1 MTYNN
6 LETQVTSVSGTWSG
20 AAISFSTLGLSTSIP
35 FKDQIEVERIFSS
48 SAFTA
53 VKDNITTSDLHKIF
67 LLEKT
72 EYTITGN
79 TISAFSMNGTRS
91 YTLTGGSSSG
101 TAIPI
106 PAISNGDSVII
117 RRKTL
122 SIDTYVTWA
131 PGTKLT
137 TTQLNLQ
144 VGQLLR
150 LNQELMYKLDSE
162 YVRAADLSGSVAP
175 VLAVNNNLN
184 MNSFQILNLATPSSA
199 VGSDSGAGANKGYVD
214 TNFVNKSTAQ
224 TGIAGAKTFTGAITL
239 SSTLAVT
246 GAVTLSSTLA
256 VTGAVTLSS
265 GLTVDTNTLVV
276 DATNDR
282 VGIGTGSPLT
292 KLHINVPSTGTTLT
306 GTGRYGGIHLSQNNT
321 NDEFVGITAAM
332 NNNGTQSGLLF
343 QNAGTYGSKIH
354 FLTTDVFDT
363 GMQNRMTLDSFG
375 KVGIGTTSPTTK
387 LHVVGVAGTI
397 CSLQSSNA
405 SPVSQVMGYIG
416 AGNDVAY
423 SGTTSNHPYSL
434 ITNNT
439 AVLNITA
446 NGNVGI
452 GSASTGNKLRVAV
465 TGTGTNGIEVIN
477 TDTSAYGTIHANGTT
492 GGIASW
498 ANGFVLE
505 GVPYST
511 GNTILSS
518 YTNALTFQ
526 TSRAERM
533 RIDTNGNL
541 LLGATS
547 VNTNASFS
555 NGLKLE
561 ITTAST
567 DSAVGLYHYGD
578 SDAGNAI
585 RSFRAKGSKASPT
598 AVVSG
603 NLLGS
608 IRGLGYNGSA
618 FTAQTGGM
626 DIVTT
631 ENWTTGANGTALAFN
646 TTPNGSAAASMTER
660 MRIGNDG
667 QVTMP
672 ANITSTST
680 TTGTL
685 KVTGGVGISGAL
697 YTGSVSV
704 FNDNMT
710 VNGLVQ
716 SYGQVYCGSSTTPS
730 AANSAAGICAT
741 FSNVNVGIYVVAAG
755 TTAPTFTAPKGSLC
769 INTTATAASNRLYIN
784 KDGSTAWAAI
794 TAAS

>member
-6 LETQVTSVSGTWSG
+6 LETQVTSVSGTWSSAG
-20 AAISFSTLGLSTSIP
+20 GFSISFSTLGLSTSIP

-79 TISAFSMNGTRS
+79 TISAFSMNSTRS

-122 SIDTYVTWA
+122 SMDTYVTWA

-137 TTQLNLQ
+137 TTQLNQQ

-150 LNQELMYKLDSE
+150 LNQELIYKLDTE

-184 MNSFQILNLATPSSA
+184 MNSYQILNLETPASA
-199 VGSDSGAGANKGYVD
+199 VGSDLKAGANKGYVD
-214 TNFVNKSTAQ
+214 TNFVNMSGNQ
-224 TGIAGAKTFTGAITL
+224 TGIAGAKTFTGAI
-239 SSTLAVT
+239 
-246 GAVTLSSTLA
+246 
-256 VTGAVTLSS
+256 TLSS

-282 VGIGTGSPLT
+282 VGIGTASPGY
-292 KLHINVPSTGTTLT
+292 KLSVSSTPGLSGFASDGTVQQAFAYPSNTAAWSGTISNHAYVLM
-306 GTGRYGGIHLSQNNT
+306 SNNT
-321 NDEFVGITAAM
+321 ERMRILN
-332 NNNGTQSGLLF
+332 
-343 QNAGTYGSKIH
+343 
-354 FLTTDVFDT
+354 T
-363 GMQNRMTLDSFG
+363 GD
-375 KVGIGTTSPTTK
+375 VGIGTTNPQAKLTVSTANPTN
-387 LHVVGVAGTI
+387 GIA
-397 CSLQSSNA
+397 A
-405 SPVSQVMGYIG
+405 
-416 AGNDVAY
+416 
-423 SGTTSNHPYSL
+423 L
-434 ITNNT
+434 ITNSSSTSHTGTQMQFTQNT
-439 AVLNITA
+439 IEDWVIGQPAGVGAFALWQARNTSSTGTERMRIDS

-452 GSASTGNKLRVAV
+452 GTTAPVAKLQVANLSPQYSPQIGTRQPGNQYEFGHSNAAGYGSVIGAEV
-465 TGTGTNGIEVIN
+465 QSGAPFIAFNCGAGTNNN
-477 TDTSAYGTIHANGTT
+477 TYRTFGLAGAVLKSDNA
-492 GGIASW
+492 GGLNISTIASVN
-498 ANGFVLE
+498 ADNQS
-505 GVPYST
+505 VPTDPTIAFTPTST
-511 GNTILSS
+511 VVIGSS
-518 YTNALTFQ
+518 TK
-526 TSRAERM
+526 
-533 RIDTNGNL
+533 
-541 LLGATS
+541 
-547 VNTNASFS
+547 VTNASFS

-561 ITTAST
+561 VITAST
-567 DSAVGLYHYGD
+567 DGAVGLYHYGD

-631 ENWTTGANGTALAFN
+631 ENWTTGANGTAIAFN
-646 TTPNGSAAASMTER
+646 TTPNGSAAASMTKR
-660 MRIGNDG
+660 MEIGQNG
-667 QVTMP
+667 QVSML
-672 ANITSTST
+672 ANITSSST

-685 KVTGGVGISGAL
+685 AVTGGVGLTGAL
-697 YTGSVSV
+697 YVGSVSV

-710 VNGLVQ
+710 IGNNGLLQVQ
-716 SYGQVYCGSSTTPS
+716 GEVNMGAAVAPSGASSS
-730 AANSAAGICAT
+730 AGKCAT
-741 FSNVNVGIYVVAAG
+741 ISNANIGIYVITAG
-755 TTAPTFTAPKGSLC
+755 PPTFTAPKGSLC
-769 INTTATAASNRLYIN
+769 INTGGSSATTRLYIN
-784 KDGSTAWAAI
+784 KDGGTSWAYVTAQN
-794 TAAS
+794 